1 MATLARRRRF
11 VHDSCVR
18 RIRSSYAPG
27 RRRGQPTATAQH
39 ARARPAHEPCLAARH
54 GAATAG
60 DAHRH
65 RHIHLLTQM
74 DRAVATRECLV
85 VKHFDRRW
93 HVRHSDDARV
103 AGRPAT
109 MITITIAASRLAAGR
124 RRRALAVSAR
134 SRFWCARAESA
145 ASTVRRGVRGL
156 LSSPINWRRRCR
168 LAVELHNPSRFFF
181 YFLNFLIFYF
191 KNKHFE
197 NIFSKSEH
205 FSYTSKTTWSRWF
218 GWRGN
223 IIWSCQPRWRDI
235 IICRSRIKLSR
246 PLCMAYQYYFITSCW
261 LVWPKG

>member
-1 MATLARRRRF
+1 MVPMRKRPWWMNLRLDRFDVFSLMATLARRRRF

-181 YFLNFLIFYF
+181 IFWTF
-191 KNKHFE
+191 
-197 NIFSKSEH
+197 
-205 FSYTSKTTWSRWF
+205 
-218 GWRGN
+218 
-223 IIWSCQPRWRDI
+223 
-235 IICRSRIKLSR
+235 
-246 PLCMAYQYYFITSCW
+246 
-261 LVWPKG
+261 